1 MFSFIFL
8 VGNIGEEVL
17 LGNMSEEVLV
27 GNMGEEVLVGK
38 FNAKLF
44 LAPLWLDILGGT
56 FFGGIFLTLQTV

>member
-1 MFSFIFL
+1 MFFLIF
-8 VGNIGEEVL
+8 
-17 LGNMSEEVLV
+17 LV